1 MEITDELVEE
11 IKRAVRV
18 KSPDADGEIKVLAQA
33 CFSEMRIAGVNIT
46 NPQDPLAKQAVILYC
61 KGHYGYDDK
70 PEGFLVAYGALRDA
84 MALSSE
90 YREGKSDAGDAD
102 NTNS

>member
-18 KSPDADGEIKVLAQA
+18 KTPDADGEIKALARA

-46 NPQDPLAKQAVILYC
+46 NPHDPLAKQAAILYC

-70 PEGFLVAYGALRDA
+70 PEGFLAAYGALRDT
-84 MALSSE
+84 MALSGE
-90 YREGKSDAGDAD
+90 YREGKNDGSGIS
-102 NTNS
+102 NTGG